1 MSLHD
6 NTFSR
11 CDTIG
16 VCGKVGVFLWGESGK
31 VPRRR
36 PKQGKQGKSG
46 LPGTRKLSLWR
57 NFGVISVENP
67 TGLFDRG
74 LWEALGKFYLSTE
87 FPAAFPHV
95 HTLQKRGKSLILPC
109 RRGILEKSTKD
120 FRTPC
125 VKLRFFH
132 TLFNRLWKSPWKI
145 HKEGMICGDFLWET
159 KEFCT
164 ATNRRQI
171 VFFDRPMSL
180 YQSFLESKTF
190 FTKKVLAGSKGRA
203 LGKAWDGVPRI
214 RRA

>member
-1 MSLHD
+1 MTIPAVVSVGGVETVESENVVAGQHFFEVRHNRSLWQSRG
-6 NTFSR
+6 FSVGR
-11 CDTIG
+11 IG
-16 VCGKVGVFLWGESGK
+16 KSPAEAAKTGEK
-31 VPRRR
+31 
-36 PKQGKQGKSG
+36 GKSG

-57 NFGVISVENP
+57 NFGVISVDNP

-95 HTLQKRGKSLILPC
+95 HPLQKRGKSLILPC

-132 TLFNRLWKSPWKI
+132 TLFNRLWKSVWKI

-164 ATNRRQI
+164 ATKRRQT
-171 VFFDRPMSL
+171 VFF
-180 YQSFLESKTF
+180 
-190 FTKKVLAGSKGRA
+190 
-203 LGKAWDGVPRI
+203 
-214 RRA
+214 